1 VSTAPRLRFW
11 AITLV
16 ALAVVG
22 LTTALGAWQLGRAH
36 QRVALEQ
43 ELLRQQQRAPVDER
57 ALDTSTAATQLLQR
71 AIVVRGTWVPRYT
84 VFLDNRQMD
93 GKVGFF
99 VVTPLRLEGS
109 GRPVLVERGWVPRNF
124 EHREALPP
132 VPTPAGIVTVRGRIA
147 PPPAKL
153 YDFGGA
159 PAGTIRQNVDLPAF
173 RAETGLPLL
182 GLAVLQTDGD
192 AADGLLRHWPEP
204 ASGAE
209 TNYGYAF
216 QWWALAALTAILYVW
231 FQLIAP
237 RRKASHA

>member
-1 VSTAPRLRFW
+1 VSTGSRLRFW

-36 QRVALEQ
+36 QRLALEQ

-57 ALDTSTAATQLLQR
+57 ALDASTPATQLLQR
-71 AIVVRGTWVPRYT
+71 AIVVRGTWVARYT

-124 EHREALPP
+124 EHREVLPP

-159 PAGTIRQNVDLPAF
+159 PAGTIRQNIDLPAF

-182 GLAVLQTDGD
+182 DVAVRQTDGE

>member
-1 VSTAPRLRFW
+1 MRTNSRLRFW
-11 AITLV
+11 GITLA
-16 ALAVVG
+16 ALAVVAA
-22 LTTALGAWQLGRAH
+22 TSALGAWQLGRAH
-36 QRVALEQ
+36 QRLALEQ
-43 ELLRQQQRAPVDER
+43 ALLRQQQRSPVGED
-57 ALDTSTAATQLLQR
+57 ALYGSTPGQLLQR
-71 AIVVRGTWVPRYT
+71 AIVVRGTWLARYT

-132 VPTPAGIVTVRGRIA
+132 VATPGGIVTVRGRIA

-159 PAGTIRQNVDLPAF
+159 PTGTIRQNIDVPAF

-182 GLAVLQTDGD
+182 ELAVRQTDGD

>member
-1 VSTAPRLRFW
+1 VSTGSRLRFW

-36 QRVALEQ
+36 QRLALEQ

-57 ALDTSTAATQLLQR
+57 ALDASTPATRLLQR

-124 EHREALPP
+124 EHREVLPP

-159 PAGTIRQNVDLPAF
+159 PAGTIRQNIDLPAF

-182 GLAVLQTDGD
+182 DVAVRQTDGE

>member
-1 VSTAPRLRFW
+1 VSTGSRLRFW
-11 AITLV
+11 VITLA

-36 QRVALEQ
+36 QRLARQQAL
-43 ELLRQQQRAPVDER
+43 LHQQQRAPVGEQ
-57 ALDTSTAATQLLQR
+57 ALYASTSATQLLQR
-71 AIVVRGTWVPRYT
+71 AIVVRGTWLPRYT
-84 VFLDNRQMD
+84 IFLDNRQMD

-99 VVTPLRLEGS
+99 VVTPLRLQGT
-109 GRPVLVERGWVPRNF
+109 GRPVLVERGWVQRNF

-132 VPTPAGIVTVRGRIA
+132 IPTSGGIVTVRGRIA

-159 PAGTIRQNVDLPAF
+159 PAGAIRQNIDLSAF

-182 GLAVLQTDGD
+182 ALAIRQTDGD
-192 AADGLLRHWPEP
+192 ADDGLLRHWPEP